1 MLKKTFQ
8 TFTLVFLALLLGACD
23 SGPKIDRID
32 QTAVILAFGDSLTHG
47 TGAAPD
53 QSYPKVLSQKLGRAV
68 INAGVPGET
77 TAQGLKRLPD
87 LLETYAPTLVIL
99 CEGGNDFLRRQ
110 DPEQTARNL
119 SAMVDLIK
127 ARGADVILVGVPKLG
142 FGLSVPPFYA
152 ALAEKHAIPFEGEIL
167 LELLGDKTMKSD
179 SIHPNAAGYHQMA
192 AAIYEKIMQAQRK

>member
-1 MLKKTFQ
+1 MKKTFH
-8 TFTLVFLALLLGACD
+8 TFTLVFLVLLLGACD

-32 QTAVILAFGDSLTHG
+32 QTAVILAFGNSLTHG

-53 QSYPKVLSQKLGRAV
+53 QSYPKVLSQKLGHVV

-77 TAQGLKRLPD
+77 TAEGLKRLPN
-87 LLETYAPTLVIL
+87 LLERYAPTLVIL

-110 DPEQTARNL
+110 DPEQTSRNL

-127 ARGADVILVGVPKLG
+127 AQGADVILVGVPKLG
-142 FGLSVPPFYA
+142 FGLNVPPFYA
-152 ALAEKHAIPFEGEIL
+152 ELAEHHAIPFEGEIL
-167 LELLGDKTMKSD
+167 LELLGDNTMKSD